1 MEWTVRLRYLFT
13 DETHDLATTRAEV
26 LAPPVRRQ
34 GNDRREL
41 HLAGRGRASEQG
53 CGCQTADVRPLA
65 SAAALVD
72 RANLTGLVLGCIE
85 ANICKQICV

>member
-1 MEWTVRLRYLFT
+1 MEWTVRLRYLLT

-41 HLAGRGRASEQG
+41 HLAGRGRQLRAG
-53 CGCQTADVRPLA
+53 LRLP
-65 SAAALVD
+65 D
-72 RANLTGLVLGCIE
+72 R
-85 ANICKQICV
+85 